1 VLSQPVLDNEQ
12 PVQIAD
18 RQEADDVIALVH
30 AVEPAGREGIELPT
44 LIARVSIAPKRVE
57 RLLRRHSDYFVQIAD
72 EPKYALNRFREFRG
86 DADLIIAAVKQSH
99 RRFTRLQLI
108 GSVLL
113 LMTILLMFGSHL
125 FFD

>member
-1 VLSQPVLDNEQ
+1 
-12 PVQIAD
+12 VQIAD

-57 RLLRRHSDYFVQIAD
+57 RLLRRDSDYFVQIAD